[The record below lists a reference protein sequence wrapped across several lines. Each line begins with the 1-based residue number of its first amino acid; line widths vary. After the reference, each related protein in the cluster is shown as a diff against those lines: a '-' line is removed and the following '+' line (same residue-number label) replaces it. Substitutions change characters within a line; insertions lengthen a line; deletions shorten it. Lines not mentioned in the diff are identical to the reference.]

1 MTRPFRTRRITLFA
15 VSTAIAAG
23 GVLIPTTAF
32 AATPATP
39 HTAVADVADD
49 GVRVLDGGQQ
59 WQCFAAPCDPPG
71 GATDKGDRDRWDHD
85 DKGDHGKGDRPGKRG
100 EHRPGRI
107 PEGKQK
113 WVCVIAPCERPGG
126 ARP

>member
-39 HTAVADVADD
+39 HTVVADVTDD
-49 GVRVLDGGQQ
+49 GVRVPDGGQQ

-71 GATDKGDRDRWDHD
+71 GAA
-85 DKGDHGKGDRPGKRG
+85 DKGDHDRWGHDKRDHDKWDRPGKWG
-100 EHRPGRI
+100 EHPPGRI
-107 PEGKQK
+107 RDGKPQ
-113 WVCVIAPCERPGG
+113 WVCVVAPCEPPGG
-126 ARP
+126 ARH